1 MNRAGTYQLVSIA
14 GLHCLLLCIA
24 LPGEGWAQLTDTTNA
39 GQRGAP
45 TVYKTNARASAM
57 ADATVGD
64 PTNLAVINVNPAG
77 LSFVQNHNS
86 FQANISQ
93 NWNNNVL
100 LENFTLP
107 AFKFDNHAFA
117 AQFAIHHDR
126 GLESLNILG
135 NNPMPQPKITMY
147 QVDMVYSFTAWD
159 VLSFGVLNNFSF
171 AQNSIARYWTYYPVF
186 GMMYAPSQ
194 SISYGLAFRG
204 LGRSV
209 VYNVVNDTGLT
220 TLGSQD
226 LRESLELGAALQ
238 FPVDTDNTYL
248 SISLANEKRFGEDG
262 IWYKAGFELKS
273 FSYLA
278 LRAGLIFQPET
289 EIYAPRFGLGVTSD
303 LLTLD
308 YAISYSK
315 ELYERYHQLGIT
327 LHLDNF

>member
-1 MNRAGTYQLVSIA
+1 MNKPGTYLLTSIV
-14 GLHCLLLCIA
+14 GFLSLLLCLA
-24 LPGEGWAQLTDTTNA
+24 LPGGGWAQLTDTTNA

-45 TVYKTNARASAM
+45 KIHKFNARTSAM
-57 ADATVGD
+57 ADATVGEPAD
-64 PTNLAVINVNPAG
+64 LSVINVNPAG
-77 LSFVQNHNS
+77 LSFVQNHKT

-93 NWNNNVL
+93 NWNNNVM

-107 AFKFDNHAFA
+107 AFKFDNHIVA

-126 GLESLNILG
+126 GLESFNILG
-135 NNPMPQPKITMY
+135 TNPMPQPKITMY
-147 QVDMVYSFTAWD
+147 QVDMVYSYTIQD
-159 VLSFGVLNNFSF
+159 VLSFGILNNFSY
-171 AQNSIARYWTYYPVF
+171 AQNSIAQYWTYYPVF

-209 VYNVVNDTGLT
+209 VYNVINDTGLT

-248 SISLANEKRFGEDG
+248 SISVANEKRFGEEG
-262 IWYKAGFELKS
+262 IWYKAGIELKS

-278 LRAGLIFQPET
+278 LRTGLIFQPET
-289 EIYAPRFGLGVTSD
+289 DIYAPRFGIGLTSD